1 MPRLDFWFRLFHHAA
16 LALASIC
23 LLYSEAFFLPEP
35 LLLGLY
41 VLAGLQVLAF
51 GADGRRWLLPSWV
64 ANLLAGAVAGGGAA
78 WIGMELNAARLRA
91 IQPAAAGRAAALH
104 RPAPHRP
111 ARPQAVPAAPRRDF
125 WLLQGVGALQAAL
138 ACVLATTPQSGLLF
152 GVLLVAYVAFT
163 LGCLALHHFR
173 EEQSAGMG
181 RAAERLPFAG
191 RMAPF
196 CLRWTLATAAL
207 AAPLYLLT
215 PRIRGAE
222 LGLLRAGRPGAARR
236 GRRPRRLLPDDRPEP
251 RRPRESRRRG
261 GVPRRGRRRA
271 ERIRSRPPPRPA
283 WRGDVLDSY
292 ADGRWANEEIKRE
305 VDLGH
310 GRTPPP
316 LAPPLGPGRYRLDFT
331 VGPHAGGFF
340 LAEPVYRSRAPASD
354 HPTRVDQV
362 EGADWL
368 RPLVVSPRGPVLPL
382 LNHGLHESRYRQT
395 VYSGDDP
402 NRSVAEDY
410 DLLYDE
416 TLKTETVPGLADW
429 TDALLRR
436 LVADPANGLSSAD
449 VARIAPEAFPRAV
462 QPLPSEMQPHS
473 FPPPGGSGFPPPA
486 GSHMPLPGPSPP
498 PALPTASWERVG
510 RALTVYLARSGE
522 YTYTLDLR
530 RQDANI
536 DPVMD
541 FLVNVKAGHCRAL
554 RLGPGADA
562 ALSRRPVAC
571 GGGVPG
577 CAGRS
582 DDGAYVIR
590 QNQAHAWVEILVPVR
605 ARRPAR
611 PGMRPVR
618 SGGSG

>member
-16 LALASIC
+16 LVLASIC

-78 WIGMELNAARLRA
+78 WIGMELNAPDSVLSNLPL
-91 IQPAAAGRAAALH
+91 PAGLLPYIGPLLIGLLVLKLF
-104 RPAPHRP
+104 RPRTP
-111 ARPQAVPAAPRRDF
+111 RDF

-215 PRIRGAE
+215 PRIEGPNWDSSGLAVPGPRGEAGGRVGYSQTIDLNRDGPVS
-222 LGLLRAGRPGAARR
+222 LGGEEVFRVEVVAAPSESAPALPPGH
-236 GRRPRRLLPDDRPEP
+236 
-251 RRPRESRRRG
+251 
-261 GVPRRGRRRA
+261 
-271 ERIRSRPPPRPA
+271 A

-362 EGADWL
+362 EGPDWL
-368 RPLVVSPRGPVLPL
+368 RPLVVSRAAPSCRC
-382 LNHGLHESRYRQT
+382 SIT
-395 VYSGDDP
+395 ACTS
-402 NRSVAEDY
+402 
-410 DLLYDE
+410 
-416 TLKTETVPGLADW
+416 
-429 TDALLRR
+429 
-436 LVADPANGLSSAD
+436 PA
-449 VARIAPEAFPRAV
+449 I
-462 QPLPSEMQPHS
+462 
-473 FPPPGGSGFPPPA
+473 
-486 GSHMPLPGPSPP
+486 
-498 PALPTASWERVG
+498 
-510 RALTVYLARSGE
+510 
-522 YTYTLDLR
+522 
-530 RQDANI
+530 
-536 DPVMD
+536 
-541 FLVNVKAGHCRAL
+541 
-554 RLGPGADA
+554 
-562 ALSRRPVAC
+562 
-571 GGGVPG
+571 
-577 CAGRS
+577 
-582 DDGAYVIR
+582 
-590 QNQAHAWVEILVPVR
+590 
-605 ARRPAR
+605 AR
-611 PGMRPVR
+611 PFTQATTRTDRSPRTTISFMMKRSRPR
-618 SGGSG
+618 PCPDWPTGRTRC